1 MMRANDM
8 KYLVGEGLRNTWRN
22 RFMALASV
30 GVLII
35 CLLLTGFSYLFFVN
49 IDHLFQTAYEQNV
62 VAVYLVD
69 GLDETAT
76 AQVGER
82 LQALG
87 NVAKVSF
94 ISKEESLERYSQ
106 ELPQEIYESYQGE
119 DNPLPDTY
127 IVSLHDLENFQAS
140 LTAIEQVEGVESVSY
155 DGDIAATLSR
165 VRRIVLAVSGALI
178 VVLLAV
184 SLFIIV
190 NTIKLTVYSRR
201 LEIYIMKSVGATDSF
216 VRLPFVVEGV
226 LMGLLAGGIGYGLI
240 YLLYGWLAQRFSFG
254 VLMSLVSFRAVWAP
268 LLIGFLAGGVLVGV
282 CGSAIS
288 MNKYL
293 KQEGSM
299 RI

>member
-106 ELPQEIYESYQGE
+106 DLPQEIYESYQGE
-119 DNPLPDTY
+119 NNPLPDTY

-240 YLLYGWLAQRFSFG
+240 YLLYRWLAQRFSFG
-254 VLMSLVSFRAVWAP
+254 VLMSLVSFRVVWAP

>member
-1 MMRANDM
+1 MRANDIR
-8 KYLVGEGLRNTWRN
+8 YLVGEGLRNTWRN
-22 RFMALASV
+22 RFMSLASV

-35 CLLLTGFSYLFFVN
+35 CLLLTGFSYLFYVN

-62 VAVYLVD
+62 VAVYLNE

-82 LQALG
+82 LQALD

-106 ELPQEIYESYQGE
+106 ELPAEIYESYQGE
-119 DNPLPDTY
+119 NNPLPDTY
-127 IVSLHDLENFQAS
+127 IVSLHDLENFQTS

-155 DGDIAATLSR
+155 DGNIAATLSR

-226 LMGLLAGGIGYGLI
+226 MMGLLAGGIGYGLI
-240 YLLYGWLAQRFSFG
+240 YLLYRWLAQRLTFG

-268 LLIGFLAGGVLVGV
+268 LLIGFLVGGVLVGV

>member
-1 MMRANDM
+1 MRANDI

-62 VAVYLVD
+62 VAVYLNE
-69 GLDETAT
+69 GLDETTT

-82 LQALG
+82 LQALD
-87 NVAKVSF
+87 NVAKISF

-106 ELPQEIYESYQGE
+106 ELPAEIYESYQGE
-119 DNPLPDTY
+119 NNPLPDTY

-155 DGDIAATLSR
+155 DGNIAATLSR

-240 YLLYGWLAQRFSFG
+240 YLLYRWLAQRFTFG
-254 VLMSLVSFRAVWAP
+254 VLLSLVSFRAVWAP
-268 LLIGFLAGGVLVGV
+268 LLIGFLVGGVLVGV